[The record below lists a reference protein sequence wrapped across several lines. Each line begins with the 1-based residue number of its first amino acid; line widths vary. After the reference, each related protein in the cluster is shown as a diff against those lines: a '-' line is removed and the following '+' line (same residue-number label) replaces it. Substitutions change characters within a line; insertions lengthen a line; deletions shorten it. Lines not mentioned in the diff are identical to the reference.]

1 MDHRLRR
8 ALSAIAALG
17 AVAVLAVPAAAH
29 GGREVAGYD
38 FTVGFIGEPV
48 FAGQKSGL
56 EFHVEKDE
64 VPTEGLE
71 ETLKAQ
77 VIFGDQTRDLEVSAR
92 FGAPGWYESVFF
104 PTAAGAYT
112 FRIYGT
118 VAGTDVDES
127 FTSGTDGFGSVEDQA
142 SGQFPV
148 QFPATGDIARDAARG
163 ADAAG
168 TATIG
173 LVLGGAGLLVA
184 LLALGLAFAAHRR
197 PA

>member
-8 ALSAIAALG
+8 TLSAIAALA
-17 AVAVLAVPAAAH
+17 AVIILVAPATAH
-29 GGREVAGYD
+29 GGREVAGHD

-56 EFHVEKDE
+56 ELYVEKDE

-77 VIFGDQTRDLEVSAR
+77 VTFGDQTRDLELSPR
-92 FGAPGWYESVFF
+92 FEAPGWYESVFF
-104 PTAAGAYT
+104 PTAAGSYT

-118 VAGTDVDES
+118 LAGTDIDES
-127 FTSGTDGFGSVEDQA
+127 FTSGADGFGNVEDEA

-148 QFPATGDIARDAARG
+148 QFPATGDIARDASKG

-168 TATIG
+168 TATLG

-184 LLALGLAFAAHRR
+184 LLALGLGFAAHRR